1 MRSPVLVMLVL
12 ATSVSACGISSS
24 KLNPF
29 NWFGKSEEVTTLEPE
44 EGYAKA
50 KGDFR
55 VPVAQVVA
63 MDVKQTLSGAI
74 ISATGL
80 APTQGWWDAE
90 LIAKNG
96 GAPEDGVLTYRFVIA
111 EPTPGSAAATR
122 ISTPQSR
129 EVNVAT
135 YITRTKLDG
144 VRRIVVEG
152 AANARSVNR

>member
-1 MRSPVLVMLVL
+1 MRSPLLVTLVL
-12 ATSVSACGISSS
+12 ATSVSACGFSSS

-55 VPVAQVVA
+55 VPVAQVTA
-63 MDVKQTLSGAI
+63 LDVKQTLSGAI

-80 APTQGWWDAE
+80 QPTQGWWDAE

-96 GAPEDGVLTYRFVIA
+96 GTPEDGVLTYRFVIA
-111 EPTPGSAAATR
+111 EPDPLAPAATR
-122 ISTPQSR
+122 VSTPQSR
-129 EVNVAT
+129 EVTVAT
-135 YITRTKLDG
+135 YITRTKLEG
-144 VRRIVVEG
+144 VRSIVVEG
-152 AANARSVNR
+152 AANARSVRR